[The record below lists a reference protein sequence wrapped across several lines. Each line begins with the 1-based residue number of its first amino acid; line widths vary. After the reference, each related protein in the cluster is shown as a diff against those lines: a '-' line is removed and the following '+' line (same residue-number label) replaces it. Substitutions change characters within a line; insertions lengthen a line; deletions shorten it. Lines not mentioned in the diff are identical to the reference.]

1 MRRKTKSR
9 MLLINPAQEKFGGF
23 LSRYV
28 PVGIPVAIGCL
39 AAYLEKH
46 DIPVNVVDE
55 EIVSITPSVLR
66 DLVEGLEK
74 PYMFGLSCLTAHVV
88 RGYQLA
94 AMIKAEFP
102 DSTVVAGGLHPT
114 ALPDEALDTGHV
126 DYVVRGEGE
135 EVLLR
140 LHNALRGGEDPSKL
154 KGISFRRDG
163 QIVNNPE
170 APLIPELDDIPIFPY
185 ELFENPKYDMG
196 FITSSRGCP
205 YKCTYCSQRMLT
217 GTTYRYKSAE
227 RIVEELSVL
236 INRYGQTQ
244 IVFYDDNFCFKAK
257 RVIEVCQ
264 TIMAAG
270 LHKKCAFSVQT
281 RADNFPPDLVPI
293 LAEAGFKHAGFG
305 METGVNRL
313 AKLIGKGETVEQHLA
328 AVELGKK
335 HGFSMSLFMIFGL
348 PTETAEERQISYR
361 VVQGAK
367 VQSSKYNNLIPY
379 PGTPI
384 YTDLKASNRIH
395 VEPAWSNFNS
405 TLSVTRSIFDKT
417 PLPYVPETTSEFE
430 LKRDIIKY
438 NLRTYVTPRAL
449 LAILL
454 GEKGSGWYHLPPRWY
469 FKPRELYHVARI
481 GVTVALNMAV
491 AFLPLWVTEP
501 VMNALSPAMKRRPR
515 VRNYAPD
522 TFHASSWDKDTAKQ
536 KTVTLKAAIEERRAT
551 GRVTLE
557 LATIGEPGHGT
568 DRAVPALAVTE
579 EAPR

>member
-1 MRRKTKSR
+1 

-102 DSTVVAGGLHPT
+102 DSIIVAGGLHPT
-114 ALPDEALDTGHV
+114 ALPDEALDTGHI

-217 GTTYRYKSAE
+217 GTTYRYKSAT
-227 RIVEELSVL
+227 RIVEELSIL
-236 INRYGQTQ
+236 IDRYGQKQ

-257 RVIEVCQ
+257 RVVDVCNE
-264 TIMAAG
+264 IMAAG

-293 LAEAGFKHAGFG
+293 LAAAGFKHAGFG

-313 AKLIGKGETVEQHLA
+313 AKLIGKGETVEQHLE
-328 AVELGKK
+328 AVALGKK
-335 HGFSMSLFMIFGL
+335 HGFDISLFMIFGL
-348 PTETAEERQISYR
+348 PTETRDERATSYR
-361 VVQGAK
+361 VVAGAR

-384 YTDLKASNRIH
+384 YTDLKTTDRIH
-395 VEPAWSNFNS
+395 VEPGWSNFNS
-405 TLSVTRSIFDKT
+405 TLSVTRSIFDRT

-438 NLRTYVTPRAL
+438 NLKTYVTAT
-449 LAILL
+449 AVKGILL
-454 GEKGSGWYHLPPRWY
+454 RNKGIGWYQLPSRW
-469 FKPRELYHVARI
+469 FLKPRELYHVAKI
-481 GVTVALNMAV
+481 GVNIAVNMAV
-491 AFLPLWVTEP
+491 AVLPLSFTEP
-501 VMNALSPAMKRRPR
+501 IMNALNPAMKRRPR
-515 VRNYAPD
+515 VRDYRPEE
-522 TFHASSWDKDTAKQ
+522 FHASQWDKDTAKQ
-536 KTVTLKAAIEERRAT
+536 KTVVLKTAQEQRRTTGKISIELP
-551 GRVTLE
+551 VL
-557 LATIGEPGHGT
+557 
-568 DRAVPALAVTE
+568 
-579 EAPR
+579 EAPDPSRR